1 MIKRVE
7 VNERIAS
14 IVEASCEAW
23 GVEVEQIVLKDMRLS
38 TKLTSNLST
47 VSKTRRD
54 VEAQIISAKADLECA
69 QLYR

>member
-1 MIKRVE
+1 
-7 VNERIAS
+7 
-14 IVEASCEAW
+14 
-23 GVEVEQIVLKDMRLS
+23 VEQIVLKDMRLS

-69 QLYR
+69 QLYREASDCLDLKAAVQIRFLETL